1 MSMRDVTFE
10 KQGSVETEEAEGQDL
25 LSPQNLEHPTLPSLL
40 IIDDNEELREQM
52 KWGLKRYYKVFEAGD
67 RHEAVEVMKR
77 EAIDLVTLDLG
88 LPPDPDGT
96 SEGLAALET
105 ILSLAESLKVT
116 VITGNHERANA
127 LKAIQ
132 FGAYDFM
139 EKPVDL
145 DVLTVILQRANYLG
159 QLEAENRALLKR
171 DGSHSFHEIIGAS
184 PTMEKVFDT
193 VRRVATSDVS
203 VLIVGESGTGKELIA
218 RAIHQQSDR
227 KDGSFVAINC
237 GAIPETLLES
247 ELFGHEKGSFTGAHV
262 QRRGRVEL
270 AEGGTLFLDEI
281 GELSTALQVKLLRV
295 LQERCI
301 ERVGGRVE
309 IPVDTRIVA
318 ATNLDLQEAMK
329 DGRFREDL
337 YWRLNTVT
345 LTAPPLRDR
354 GADIMMIAK
363 SLLQRY
369 AEEAKRKISG
379 FSREAVEAIERYA
392 WPGNVRE
399 LENRI
404 RRAVTL
410 SDHSRLIPSD
420 LDLEEPK
427 EFAERTTLKEA
438 RDAVEKSLVEQTL
451 TKTSGNITK
460 AAVILGVSRPTLHDL
475 ISRHNIE
482 K

>member
-1 MSMRDVTFE
+1 ME
-10 KQGSVETEEAEGQDL
+10 EEAM
-25 LSPQNLEHPTLPSLL
+25 SPNTIEKPTLPSLL
-40 IIDDNEELREQM
+40 IVDDNEELREQM
-52 KWGLKRYYKVFEAGD
+52 KWGLKRFYEVLEAAD
-67 RHEAVEVMKR
+67 RAEAIGIMER
-77 EAIDLVTLDLG
+77 EKIDLVTLDLG

-96 SEGLAALET
+96 SEGLAALEQV
-105 ILSLAESLKVT
+105 LSLPQSMKVI
-116 VITGNHERANA
+116 VITGNHDRANA
-127 LKAIQ
+127 LKAVQ
-132 FGAYDFM
+132 LGAYDFM

-145 DVLTVILQRANYLG
+145 EVLKVILQRANYLG
-159 QLEAENRALLKR
+159 QLEKENHALLER
-171 DGSHSFHEIIGAS
+171 EGSRNFHEIIGTS
-184 PTMEKVFDT
+184 PTMQKVFDT

-203 VLIVGESGTGKELIA
+203 VLVVGESGTGKELIA

-247 ELFGHEKGSFTGAHV
+247 ELFGHEKGSFTGAHL

-309 IPVDTRIVA
+309 IPVDTRVIA

-345 LTAPPLRDR
+345 ITAPPLRER
-354 GADIMMIAK
+354 GADIMMIGK

-369 AEEAKRKISG
+369 AEESKRKISG

-410 SDHSRLIPSD
+410 SDNTRLSPSD
-420 LDLEEPK
+420 LDLEHPG

-438 RDAVEKSLVEQTL
+438 RDAVEKNLVEQTL
-451 TKTSGNITK
+451 AKTNGNITK

-475 ISRHNIE
+475 ISRHNIQ

>member
-1 MSMRDVTFE
+1 M
-10 KQGSVETEEAEGQDL
+10 EEALKDQQSRGG
-25 LSPQNLEHPTLPSLL
+25 PHALPSLL
-40 IIDDNEELREQM
+40 VVDDNLELREQM
-52 KWGLKRYYKVFEAGD
+52 KWGVKRAYQVFEAGGRND
-67 RHEAVEVMKR
+67 AIEMMKKSQ
-77 EAIDLVTLDLG
+77 IDLVTLDLG
-88 LPPDPDGT
+88 LPPDPDGV
-96 SEGLAALET
+96 SEGFLALEEF
-105 ILSLAESLKVT
+105 LAINPSMKVI
-116 VITGNHERANA
+116 VITGNHDRANA

-132 FGAYDFM
+132 LGAYDFM

-145 DVLTVILQRANYLG
+145 EVLKVILQRGSYLA
-159 QLEAENRALLKR
+159 QVEVENRTLLER
-171 DGSHSFHEIIGAS
+171 ESSRSFHEIIGSS
-184 PTMEKVFDT
+184 PSMEKVFDT
-193 VRRVATSDVS
+193 IRRVATSDVS
-203 VLIVGESGTGKELIA
+203 VLVVGESGTGKELIA
-218 RAIHQQSDR
+218 RAIHHQSER
-227 KDGSFVAINC
+227 RDGSFVAINC

-247 ELFGHEKGSFTGAHV
+247 ELFGHEKGSFTGAHL
-262 QRRGRVEL
+262 QRKGRVEL
-270 AEGGTLFLDEI
+270 AQGGTLFLDEI

-309 IPVDTRIVA
+309 IPVDARVIA

-345 LTAPPLRDR
+345 ITAPPLRDR
-354 GADIMMIAK
+354 GADIMVIAK
-363 SLLQRY
+363 SLLQRF
-369 AEEAKRKISG
+369 ADEARRKIAG

-438 RDAVEKSLVEQTL
+438 RDAVEKCLVEQTL

-475 ISRHNIE
+475 ISRHNIQ